1 MNNIS
6 GFDSSRLKAAALA
19 PLQTK
24 SGYKRRTNVR
34 ITTAAVLIAFLISLP
49 ILAPIV
55 HPIAPPLTPSHVH
68 LHIANLPMF
77 SPRHL
82 LGTDSLG
89 RDVLTMALYGARTS
103 LALGVLAAGIAVT
116 FGSLWGAVS
125 SLLGGIVDQVM
136 MRIVDGLL
144 AIPTLILL
152 LALSALVNG
161 PSFQDALPRSVLA
174 AFNVTSYSLGL
185 LPFATVVTVIAATS
199 WLEAARIA
207 HAKISEI
214 KQEEYIEAARA
225 LGGGLIHT
233 LRRHLLPNASRIILI
248 QGTLLVSEA
257 IVMEAGLSFLGLGL
271 SPDTPSWG
279 TMLREASTDLFMG
292 NWWAPFVP
300 AALISLTVLSVNL
313 LGEGLLQLFGY
324 DDKLQ

>member
-1 MNNIS
+1 MADAGTRS
-6 GFDSSRLKAAALA
+6 YPRRTSVRLYASFALLLFLAAL
-19 PLQTK
+19 PL
-24 SGYKRRTNVR
+24 
-34 ITTAAVLIAFLISLP
+34 
-49 ILAPIV
+49 LAPIV
-55 HPIAPPLTPSHVH
+55 HPVTPPLTPSHVD
-68 LHIANLPMF
+68 LNLVNLEPF
-77 SPRHL
+77 SAGHL

-89 RDVLTMALYGARTS
+89 RDVVSMALWGARTS
-103 LALGVLAAGIAVT
+103 LALGVMAALLAVT
-116 FGSLWGAVS
+116 FGSIWGAVS
-125 SLLGGIVDQVM
+125 ALIGGITDVVM

-161 PSFQDALPRSVLA
+161 PAFAEAMPQFVLA

-199 WLEAARIA
+199 WLEAARIS

-214 KQEEYIEAARA
+214 KVEEYIEAARA
-225 LGGGLIHT
+225 LGASTFHT
-233 LRRHLLPNASRIILI
+233 LTRHLFPNASRIIMI
-248 QGTLLVSEA
+248 QATLLISDA

-279 TMLREASTDLFMG
+279 TMLREASTDLFLG
-292 NWWAPFVP
+292 NWWAPVVP

-313 LGEGLLQLFGY
+313 LGEGLLQLIGY
-324 DDKLQ
+324 DDRLH